1 MKRSGLNLFILL
13 ISSVFILQSCEKSED
28 NTDLKSNTLSYNGV
42 DYEVTNGKLWY
53 YGLWTEDESV
63 NSFEVLILSEDSKNF
78 LRLHLLSSSNTGLS
92 TGTYNF
98 SDQDAAF
105 TLTGGLFIVNY
116 NSTNDT
122 SDARLELNGGM
133 CYRTRSGDLHVHN
146 PPGADSAEGE
156 GVPRGKG
163 GGEDR
168 RGGKQEP

>member
-122 SDARLELNGGM
+122 SDARLELNGGNVIVEKDGTK
-133 CYRTRSGDLHVHN
+133 YTFTLDLNTTSGKVTGHYNGTLAFSDH
-146 PPGADSAEGE
+146 SSE
-156 GVPRGKG
+156 
-163 GGEDR
+163 
-168 RGGKQEP
+168 